1 MGVVCCKEEEEEEEI
16 DFNQGPELAH
26 FQLLKIIGQGVFGK
40 VRIIQHKRTKKQYAL
55 KYIDKSICIRQKAIG
70 NVILERNLLERIEY
84 PFITNLRYAF
94 QDDETLFMALDLMR
108 GGDLRLYLNQH
119 LICHELQV
127 RHHVACI
134 ALSLNY
140 LHNRRIAHRDIKPE
154 NILLDQKGYAHLSD
168 FNIAIQFDPGQ
179 PLLWSMAGTMAYMAP
194 EMLAR
199 KGYST
204 YVDWWS
210 LGVVLF
216 ELVFGKRP
224 FRAVSKEQ
232 LVHAILHDPLTFPP
246 NTHVSKECMDVMI
259 GLLDKSPFHRLGFEE
274 FKSHPWFR
282 GFDWDLLEHKQ
293 LMPPIQPDKK
303 NKLRMMNYTEFQE
316 DGLKSHKRTS
326 VIKSYDHDSSPVT
339 MEARYRM
346 QLEDEF
352 LNYDYTQHQMAEQE
366 GGHFSSFLEQRR
378 NSLKR
383 QYDRFKRR
391 SQSSYHDMDV

>member
-1 MGVVCCKEEEEEEEI
+1 
-16 DFNQGPELAH
+16 
-26 FQLLKIIGQGVFGK
+26 
-40 VRIIQHKRTKKQYAL
+40 
-55 KYIDKSICIRQKAIG
+55 
-70 NVILERNLLERIEY
+70 
-84 PFITNLRYAF
+84 
-94 QDDETLFMALDLMR
+94 
-108 GGDLRLYLNQH
+108 
-119 LICHELQV
+119 
-127 RHHVACI
+127 
-134 ALSLNY
+134 
-140 LHNRRIAHRDIKPE
+140 
-154 NILLDQKGYAHLSD
+154 
-168 FNIAIQFDPGQ
+168 
-179 PLLWSMAGTMAYMAP
+179 MAGTMAYMAP

-204 YVDWWS
+204 HVDWWS
-210 LGVVLF
+210 LGIVVF

-224 FRAVSKEQ
+224 FTAASKET

-246 NTHVSKECMDVMI
+246 NAHELVSKECMAVI
-259 GLLDKSPFHRLGFEE
+259 TGLLDKSPFHRLGCFEE
-274 FKSHPWFR
+274 FKLHPWFR

-293 LMPPIQPDKK
+293 LMPPVRPDKK
-303 NKLRMMNYTEFQE
+303 NNKLRMMSYTDFQE

-326 VIKSYDHDSSPVT
+326 VIKSHDHDSSPVT